1 MSKVPHRGAVAMRV
15 DPPRHR
21 GGTGPVLGAALRRYA
36 GLLSRGAGKGRL
48 NILIFHRVR
57 AHRDPLFPGE
67 PDRDDFDRLMGL
79 VAENFHCIGLPEA
92 VARLSAGRPLPP
104 RAVAI
109 SFDDG
114 YADNRTEAVPVLQ
127 AHGLT
132 ASFFVASGFLDGG
145 WMWNDGVIDVVR
157 RSERPLAT
165 AGIGEI
171 CADSLALDSLA
182 SRRDAIRQLI
192 GAIKHLDPARRLQ
205 IVQALQQRM
214 GLQPPQGLMM
224 TTEQLRGLRRG
235 GMGIGAHTV
244 NHPIL
249 ARLADDAARRE
260 IAAGRDRL
268 QDLLQERVPLFAYP
282 NGQPASDYSTASVRL
297 VQEAGF
303 DAAFSTAWGAAA
315 VGADVFQLPRF
326 TPWDRT
332 RTRFGLRLLRN
343 LRQPARPATVA

>member
-1 MSKVPHRGAVAMRV
+1 MRPLFAWLSPAGPGAR
-15 DPPRHR
+15 
-21 GGTGPVLGAALRRYA
+21 
-36 GLLSRGAGKGRL
+36 LSV
-48 NILIFHRVR
+48 LIFHRVLAR
-57 AHRDPLFPGE
+57 PDPLFPGE
-67 PDRDDFDRLMGL
+67 VDGQTFDAICRWLRHWFE
-79 VAENFHCIGLPEA
+79 VLP
-92 VARLSAGRPLPP
+92 LD
-104 RAVAI
+104 RAVQALRDGTLPARAAAI
-109 SFDDG
+109 TFDDG
-114 YADNRTEAVPVLQ
+114 YADNHDLAMPILQ
-127 AHGLT
+127 RHGLSAT
-132 ASFFVASGFLDGG
+132 FFVASGFLDGG

-171 CADSLALDSLA
+171 GADSLVLDSLA

-315 VGADVFQLPRF
+315 AGADVFQLPRF